1 MATYKEI
8 HGVNLSQLV
17 SDPSIIT
24 PSEIWYNTTSGK
36 FKVLTNVTSGAWAT
50 GGNLATAKDRLAG
63 AGTQTAGLAFGGY
76 SVPPD
81 EYNPVTIAD
90 TEEYNGST
98 WTAGGNLATARKYL
112 AGCGTQTAGL
122 GFGGYDTAETAVTE
136 EYDGT
141 AWTAGGNLG
150 TARYSLAGAGTQTAG
165 LAVGGFEGYST
176 FHYSGSSEEYD
187 GSTWT
192 AGGNLIAY
200 AGSAGAGDGVMRLSG
215 VGTQTAALVFGGYD
229 SAYPVNVTQEY
240 DGSTWTAGG
249 NMAEAVEN
257 RGGAG
262 TQTAGL
268 GFGGYDRDTV
278 VTKYTTEEYDG
289 TSWTAGGNLATART
303 FLGGEGTQTA
313 GLGFGGYTGSQSQN
327 RLTATEEYE
336 GVGTYI
342 KTLTSSS

>member
-1 MATYKEI
+1 M
-8 HGVNLSQLV
+8 
-17 SDPSIIT
+17 
-24 PSEIWYNTTSGK
+24 
-36 FKVLTNVTSGAWAT
+36 
-50 GGNLATAKDRLAG
+50 
-63 AGTQTAGLAFGGY
+63 
-76 SVPPD
+76 
-81 EYNPVTIAD
+81 
-90 TEEYNGST
+90 
-98 WTAGGNLATARKYL
+98 
-112 AGCGTQTAGL
+112 
-122 GFGGYDTAETAVTE
+122 
-136 EYDGT
+136 
-141 AWTAGGNLG
+141 
-150 TARYSLAGAGTQTAG
+150 
-165 LAVGGFEGYST
+165 AVGGFEGYST

-303 FLGGEGTQTA
+303 FLGGAGTQTA